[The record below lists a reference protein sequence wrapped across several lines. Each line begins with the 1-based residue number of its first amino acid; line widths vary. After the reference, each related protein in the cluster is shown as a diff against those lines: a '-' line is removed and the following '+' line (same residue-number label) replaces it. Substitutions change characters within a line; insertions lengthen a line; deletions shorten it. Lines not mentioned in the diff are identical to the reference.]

1 MDNRAEVSDFLR
13 SRRARLTPEQA
24 GVPGYGGTRR
34 VQGLRRE
41 EVATLAGISIDYYNR
56 MERGGLGGV
65 SESVLEAVAAALQLD
80 GAERTHLYDLARI
93 ANASQRARRTSPR
106 SRVRPAIQLL
116 LDGMTDLPAYVR
128 NAWFDILAVNR
139 LGAALLPDLTPD
151 DSSTPNLARYL
162 FLDQRAQELYAA
174 WDVVARDCV
183 AALRIEAGRDPYN
196 RRLTDLVGELSTRS
210 EPFRTWWA
218 THNVRLHNSATKLMR
233 HPVVGD
239 IEVNGEALSVS
250 ADPGLTIIAYTVE
263 PASPSSEA
271 LRVLAS
277 WAATEAPGQ
286 AVASRADGA

>member
-56 MERGGLGGV
+56 MERGALGGV

-80 GAERTHLYDLARI
+80 DAERTHLLDLART

-116 LDGMTDLPAYVR
+116 LDGMSDLPAYAR
-128 NAWFDILAVNR
+128 NASCDILAVNR
-139 LGAALLPDLTPD
+139 LGAALLPHLTPAD
-151 DSSTPNLARYL
+151 KSTPNLARYL
-162 FLDQRAQELYAA
+162 FLDQRAQEFYASWEA
-174 WDVVARDCV
+174 VARDCV

-239 IEVNGEALSVS
+239 IEVTGEALSVQ

-271 LRVLAS
+271 LRMLAS
-277 WAATEAPGQ
+277 WAATEAAGP
-286 AVASRADGA
+286 AVASRADDA